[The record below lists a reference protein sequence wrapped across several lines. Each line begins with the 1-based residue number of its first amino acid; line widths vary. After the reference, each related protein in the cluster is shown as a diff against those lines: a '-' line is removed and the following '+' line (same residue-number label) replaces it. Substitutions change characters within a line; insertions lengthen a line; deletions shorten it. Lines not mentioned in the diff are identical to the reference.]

1 MNAAM
6 AARELFVWYR
16 VRRESADEARAA
28 VATLQRTLR
37 AEWPGLHARLLAR
50 DAGEAATWMETYSR
64 PAASAG
70 DDRGVD
76 ETLEAAIAAAAVG
89 LERLIDG
96 PRHVEAFAVVVA

>member
-1 MNAAM
+1 
-6 AARELFVWYR
+6 
-16 VRRESADEARAA
+16 
-28 VATLQRTLR
+28 
-37 AEWPGLHARLLAR
+37 
-50 DAGEAATWMETYSR
+50 METYSR